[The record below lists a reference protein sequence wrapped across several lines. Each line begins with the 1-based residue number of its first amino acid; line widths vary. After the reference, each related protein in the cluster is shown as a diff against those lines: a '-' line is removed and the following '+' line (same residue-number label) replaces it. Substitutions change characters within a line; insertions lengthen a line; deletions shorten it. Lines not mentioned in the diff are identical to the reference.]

1 MKTSRYQLKFFSG
14 LFACS
19 VAISGVSGW
28 SSPVWAQE
36 NSASGNQGQDKPTE
50 KKAEEEKPAEGASA
64 LKLTFDEVAK
74 RLGRFRDSSRH
85 ASDFEKLF
93 VPLSASVAPSTVQLL
108 ANDKPIMIGTIID
121 SSGLI
126 LTKASELKSP
136 LECRLENGNKLAAR
150 VVGIDSDTDLALL
163 KVETG
168 PLTSANIV
176 LTPPPMV
183 GSWLASVGPESKP
196 ISLGM
201 VGVREREIAN
211 ARAYIGI
218 MPVDIADRDGV
229 RINQITAGAPA
240 DSADLRV
247 NDVILKIND
256 QETKKVADLR
266 AILANFSPGDRIEL
280 TVQRGETTFTA
291 NLELANMEN
300 IDPDFERS
308 NQQNRMGSTL
318 SKRRQD
324 FPLAFQHDAGLSANQ
339 CGGPVVDSNGQIV
352 GINISRSGRVSTL
365 ALPMQ
370 VVLPAIERLRSGEL
384 APAVI
389 YKSRLEQIEK
399 ELAGLATKLV
409 ELPQQL
415 SAAEAKAA
423 GDEARKAE
431 VDRMAAELK
440 SRKEEIERTSAE
452 NAAEI
457 KRVRDELRALERK
470 QKKLLE
476 EQRDLSF
483 ESDRK

>member
-1 MKTSRYQLKFFSG
+1 MRSG
-14 LFACS
+14 RGLRWIALAGWAFGGLA
-19 VAISGVSGW
+19 ASG
-28 SSPVWAQE
+28 WAQE
-36 NSASGNQGQDKPTE
+36 TE
-50 KKAEEEKPAEGASA
+50 AETPNA
-64 LKLTFDEVAK
+64 LKATFDEVAK
-74 RLGRFRDSSRH
+74 RLGRFKDSSRH
-85 ASDFEKLF
+85 APDFERVF
-93 VPLSASVAPSTVQLL
+93 VPLTSSVAPSTVQLL
-108 ANDKPIMIGTIID
+108 ADDRQVMLGTIID

-136 LECRLENGNKLAAR
+136 LECRFENGSKFNAQVL
-150 VVGIDSDTDLALL
+150 GIDTATDLALL

-168 PLTSANIV
+168 PLAAAP
-176 LTPPPMV
+176 LAPLPPPVV
-183 GSWLASVGPESKP
+183 GSWLATVGPEPKP
-196 ISLGM
+196 ITLGV
-201 VGVREREIAN
+201 VGVREREIAH

-218 MPVDIADRDGV
+218 MPVDMADRDGV

-247 NDVILKIND
+247 NDIILKIDD
-256 QETKKVADLR
+256 QDTKKVSDLR
-266 AILANFSPGDRIEL
+266 AILATRAPGDRIEL
-280 TVQRGETTFTA
+280 TVQRGETNFTV

-324 FPLAFQHDAGLSANQ
+324 FPLAFQHDAGVQANQ
-339 CGGPVVDSNGQIV
+339 CGSPVVDSNGRIV

-365 ALPMQ
+365 ALPME

-399 ELAGLATKLV
+399 ELAGLAAKLA

-415 SAAEAKAA
+415 AAAESKAA
-423 GDEARKAE
+423 GDDARKAE
-431 VDRMAAELK
+431 IERMAAELK
-440 SRKEEIERTSAE
+440 ARMDEIEKTSAE

-457 KRVRDELRALERK
+457 RRVREELRTAERK

-476 EQRDLSF
+476 EQRDLTF
-483 ESDRK
+483 EGDRK